1 MRAKRAIS
9 FFNKVPAFLDDKRS
23 TSVLYLILK
32 SLVFIWVVIEASIMQ
47 DGVTRILSKLQKYN
61 YRTTKA
67 KIYPHRQTN
76 LQVL

>member
-1 MRAKRAIS
+1 MRAEGTIS
-9 FFNKVPAFLDDKRS
+9 FFNKVPAFLGDKRT

-32 SLVFIWVVIEASIMQ
+32 SFVFMWVGIGASIMQ

-67 KIYPHRQTN
+67 KNYIHHLTSP
-76 LQVL
+76 